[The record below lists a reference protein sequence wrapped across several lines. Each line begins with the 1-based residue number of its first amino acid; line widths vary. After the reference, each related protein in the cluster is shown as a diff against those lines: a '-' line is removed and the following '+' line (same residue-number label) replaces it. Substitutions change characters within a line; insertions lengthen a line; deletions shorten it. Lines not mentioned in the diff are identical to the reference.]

1 MPPDEQAS
9 TSMADSLSAAIETVE
24 TQAPEPA
31 APSEA
36 PAAPTE
42 AARAAEPAAEPA
54 APTGERPRGP
64 DGKFQKRDAATPAPP
79 QSAAAPAAAPAVAA
93 ADPAK
98 APAAPAAPGAPD
110 VAPATWTPAAKEKWA
125 NLDPAVK
132 GEISRREREVD
143 VALSKATDVRRFGD
157 SVMQEFAPY
166 AKILSDE
173 GATPQAAIRALL
185 ETSYTLRFG
194 SPEHK
199 HALFHSLAQQYGIDL
214 GKQIDPEKARLQ
226 WELDSRN
233 VNDARQAAAQQDQ
246 LQREVQGELEAFMAA
261 PGHEHYGAV
270 RAVMAGLMQSGVAKD
285 LQDAYD
291 RACWAD
297 PQIRA
302 ALQLAE
308 NTRRAAEQAKNRNA
322 LLSVNGAPGA
332 VSTGGGVDPA
342 NLRGLLEAQFNGGAG
357 RV

>member
-1 MPPDEQAS
+1 MPAEDQVP
-9 TSMADSLSAAIETVE
+9 SMSDSLNAAIDTIET
-24 TQAPEPA
+24 P
-31 APSEA
+31 
-36 PAAPTE
+36 
-42 AARAAEPAAEPA
+42 AEPASAPVEQAPQEAPFAAETPQ
-54 APTGERPRGP
+54 PTSTPERARGP
-64 DGKFQKRDAATPAPP
+64 DGKFLKRETVPPAAND
-79 QSAAAPAAAPAVAA
+79 AAAPAAQAPAVAA

-98 APAAPAAPGAPD
+98 APAPTPAAVPTDA
-110 VAPATWTPAAKEKWA
+110 APATWTPAAKQMWA
-125 NLDPAVK
+125 ALDPAVK
-132 GEISRREREVD
+132 GEIARREREVD

-214 GKQIDPEKARLQ
+214 QKQIDPEKARLQ

-233 VNDARQAAAQQDQ
+233 VNDARNAAAQQDQ
-246 LQREVQGELEAFMAA
+246 LQREVRGELEAFMAA
-261 PGHEHYGAV
+261 PGHEHYGTV
-270 RAVMAGLMQSGVAKD
+270 RAVMAGLMQTGVATT
-285 LQDAYD
+285 LEDAYVQ
-291 RACWAD
+291 ACWAN

-302 ALQLAE
+302 AMQMAE